1 MHALD
6 GEATRLPRLLCVFET
21 AWDRA
26 QLAMCR
32 DAWEGRCE
40 LVFPAPSDAD
50 CPADFDVLGWIESA
64 VAGELGAVDGVFS
77 ASDYPGATVAA
88 ALATRLGLPGS
99 DPSRVL
105 RASHK
110 YYSRRA
116 QREVVPEAVPRFAL
130 LRPGGNARV
139 PFPFP
144 VFVKPVKGSYSV
156 LARRMDAQTELEDFL
171 ASPEVREFTNDYLAI
186 FNRLVSAFTPFEYDG
201 RWLLV
206 EEVLRGRL
214 VTVEGYVCAGEIRPL
229 GIVDSVLHP
238 QGSFARF
245 DYPSSLPADVQARMH
260 AIAQRVIERLELDWT
275 LWNIEMAWD
284 PERDRIAIVEV
295 NPRICGQFADL
306 YQKVDGT
313 NGYAVALSLACGEQ
327 PKVVRGAG
335 RYRLASSYPLR
346 VFEPVRVARAPTQD
360 DVASAAALHAQTRIW
375 TECAAGD
382 ALAEFAA
389 GEDGAS
395 FRYAVV
401 NLGADTAEEREARF
415 AAVRARLDYAFEPL

>member
-1 MHALD
+1 V
-6 GEATRLPRLLCVFET
+6 LCVFET
-21 AWDRA
+21 AWDRT
-26 QLAMCR
+26 QLGMCR
-32 DAWEGRCE
+32 DAWEGRIE
-40 LVFPAPSDAD
+40 VAFPEPSDAA
-50 CPADFDVLGWIESA
+50 CPADFDVLDQIERA
-64 VAGELGAVDGVFS
+64 VAGELGRIDGVFS

-88 ALATRLGLPGS
+88 AIATRLSLPGS
-99 DPSRVL
+99 RPEQVL

-110 YYSRRA
+110 YYSRRS

-130 LRPGGNARV
+130 LRPGGSARL

-156 LARRMDAQTELEDFL
+156 LARRIRTQGELEDFL

-186 FNRLVSAFTPFEYDG
+186 FNRLVAAFTRFEYDG

-214 VTVEGYVCAGEIRPL
+214 VTVEGYACGGEIEQL

-245 DYPSSLPADVQARMH
+245 DYPSSLPPPVQARMQ
-260 AIAQRVIERLELDWT
+260 AIARRVIARLGLDWT
-275 LWNIEMAWD
+275 LWNIEMIWD

-295 NPRICGQFADL
+295 NPRLCGQFADL

-313 NGYAVALSLACGEQ
+313 NGYAVALALARGEQ
-327 PKVVRGAG
+327 PKPARGAG
-335 RYRLASSYPLR
+335 RHRLASSHPLR
-346 VFEPVRVARAPTQD
+346 VLEPVRVVHAPSAD
-360 DVASAAALHAQTRIW
+360 DVAAASALFPQTLVW
-375 TECAAGD
+375 NECKTGD
-382 ALAEFAA
+382 CLSDFAS

-395 FRYAVV
+395 FRYGVV
-401 NLGADTAEEREARF
+401 NLGADTPEERDARF
-415 AAVRARLDYAFEPL
+415 AAVRERLGYAFEPL

>member
-1 MHALD
+1 LD
-6 GEATRLPRLLCVFET
+6 GRATGLPRLLCVFET
-21 AWDRA
+21 AWDRV

-32 DAWEGRCE
+32 DAWEGRFE
-40 LVFPAPSDAD
+40 VVFPEPSDAD
-50 CPADFDVLGWIESA
+50 CPADFDALAWIERTA
-64 VAGELGAVDGVFS
+64 AGAIDGVFS
-77 ASDYPGATVAA
+77 ASDYPGSTLAA
-88 ALATRLGLPGS
+88 AIATRLSLSGS
-99 DPSRVL
+99 RPEHVL

-116 QREVVPEAVPRFAL
+116 QREVAPEAVPRFAL
-130 LRPGGNARV
+130 LRPGGSARV

-156 LARRMDAQTELEDFL
+156 LARRMDAQSELEDFL

-186 FNRLVSAFTPFEYDG
+186 FNRLVAAFTRFEYDG

-214 VTVEGYVCAGEIRPL
+214 VTVEGYVCAGEVSPL

-245 DYPSSLPADVQARMH
+245 DYPSSLPAEVRARMH
-260 AIAQRVIERLELDWT
+260 AIARRVIEHLELDWT
-275 LWNIEMAWD
+275 LWNIEMIWD

-313 NGYAVALSLACGEQ
+313 NGYAVALSLASGEQ
-327 PKVVRGAG
+327 PKIARGAG

-346 VFEPVRVARAPTQD
+346 VFEPVRVLRAPSQAD
-360 DVASAAALHAQTRIW
+360 LAAAAALHAQTLVW

-401 NLGADTAEEREARF
+401 NLGADTAAERDARF
-415 AAVRARLDYAFEPL
+415 AEVCARLGYAFAPLG